1 MKNPLRKRLSREM
14 VHELGKYMVIFLF
27 MTLFIGFCSGFLV
40 AGGSM
45 IATYDESFERYQ
57 IEDGHFVLD
66 EKTSD
71 DVIRKLE
78 KEGVKITPDFYLE
91 EASQLEGQNRDAS
104 TLRIYTCREKVNLV
118 CEMKGKLPTGENEI
132 AIDRMYADNNEIEVG
147 NILLIRGRRLTVT
160 GLVALPDYSAL
171 FSDNSDMMFDA
182 VKFGVAVI
190 TAKGMDAFDEEAT
203 LHYQYD
209 WRYDTAPAD
218 EEQEKEKSEEFIK
231 AVVGC
236 AEIKDFLPRYLNQAI
251 QFTGD
256 DMGGDR
262 SMVLVLL
269 YILIV
274 IMAFVFSVTIR
285 HTIVREAAVI
295 GTLRASGYTRGE
307 LLRHYLALPILVT
320 TFSAVM
326 GNILGYTVFKDLV
339 AGLYYGS
346 YSLPT
351 YHTILNGEAFVL
363 TTVIPVIL
371 MLITNSAS
379 LLHSLRL
386 SPLQFIRRD
395 LSRHRRQ
402 RTQTFSAALFGSFF
416 HRFRLRIICQNISS
430 YLTLFVGIVFANVIL
445 LFGMMMVPLLS
456 HYQEDVISHMLADYQ
471 YVLKT
476 QVETE
481 EKSAEKF
488 CITSLKY
495 EENESDED
503 ISIYGIVENSHYVET
518 AMPEQG
524 VLISDSLADKYQI
537 GPGSTLHLRETYGT
551 KKYSFTVAGVMKYP
565 AGMAVFMSD
574 DAFIHT
580 FDAHINPFDVG
591 ITDVELLLHRMS
603 SPAQYK
609 YFNGYFSEKEIFDID
624 EAYVDSCIT
633 KDDLTKVSRQL
644 DVSMGGMFKFVTIF
658 AIVLFALLIYLLT
671 KLVLEK
677 NTNSISMVKILG
689 YTNGEI
695 ARLYLAATTVV
706 VILSLVLGFLAATS
720 IIEVLY
726 RAIISDFSGWLPLYI
741 GAVTY
746 VKMFL
751 MGLAAYFAV
760 SLLQFHKIRKI
771 PMDEALKNVE

>member
-1 MKNPLRKRLSREM
+1 MKNPLRKRLGREI
-14 VHELGKYMVIFLF
+14 VHELGKYMVVFLF

-45 IATYDESFERYQ
+45 ITAYDESFERYQ
-57 IEDGHFVLD
+57 IEDGHFVL
-66 EKTSD
+66 EKEASD
-71 DVIRKLE
+71 DVIRKME
-78 KEGVKITPDFYLE
+78 EEGVQITPDFYLE
-91 EASQLEGQNRDAS
+91 EESRLEGEERDAS
-104 TLRIYTCREKVNLV
+104 TLRIYACRERVNQV
-118 CEMKGKLPTGENEI
+118 CEMQGRLPAGENEI
-132 AIDRMYADNNEIEVG
+132 AIDRMYADNNEIGVG
-147 NILLIRGRRLTVT
+147 DILLIRGRRLTVT

-182 VKFGVAVI
+182 VKFGVAVM
-190 TAKGMDAFDEEAT
+190 TEKGMDAFDDGAKRY
-203 LHYQYD
+203 YQYD
-209 WRYDTAPAD
+209 WRYNTAPAD
-218 EEQEKEKSEEFIK
+218 EEQEKEKSEEFMK
-231 AVVGC
+231 AVAGLS
-236 AEIKDFLPRYLNQAI
+236 EIKDFLPRYLNQAI

-262 SMVLVLL
+262 SMILVLL

-274 IMAFVFSVTIR
+274 ILAFVFSVTIR

-307 LLRHYLALPILVT
+307 LLRHYLALPFLVT
-320 TFSAVM
+320 AFSALM
-326 GNILGYTVFKDLV
+326 GNVLGYTVFKDVV
-339 AGLYYGS
+339 AGLYYSS

-371 MLITNSAS
+371 MLITNSVS

-395 LSRHRRQ
+395 FRRNRRQ
-402 RTQTFSAALFGSFF
+402 GARSFSVSFGSFF
-416 HRFRLRIICQNISS
+416 HRFRLRIILQNISS

-456 HYQEDVISHMLADYQ
+456 QYQEEVVAHMLADYQ

-481 EKSAEKF
+481 EESAEKF

-495 EENESDED
+495 EENGNDEEV
-503 ISIYGIVENSHYVET
+503 SIYGIAEDSRYVEA

-524 VLISDSLADKYQI
+524 VIISDSLADKYRI
-537 GPGSTLHLRETYGT
+537 EPGSTLFLKETYGT
-551 KKYSFTVAGVMKYP
+551 ERYSFTVEGVMEYP

-574 DAFIHT
+574 DTFIRT
-580 FDAHINPFDVG
+580 FDVHINPFDIG
-591 ITDVELLLHRMS
+591 TMDMELLLHRLS
-603 SPAQYK
+603 TPAQYK
-609 YFNGYFSEKEIFDID
+609 YFNGYFSEKKINDLD
-624 EAYVDSCIT
+624 ETYVDSCIT

-677 NTNSISMVKILG
+677 NTASISMVKILG

-706 VILSLVLGFLAATS
+706 VIVSLVLGFFAATS
-720 IIEVLY
+720 IIEIVY
-726 RAIISDFSGWLPLYI
+726 RAMISDFSGWLPLYI
-741 GAVTY
+741 GTDTY
-746 VKMFL
+746 VKMFF

-760 SLLQFHKIRKI
+760 SLLQFFKIRKI